1 MLLFFTK
8 SKDFG
13 SNLKQETS
21 LIISTLCFIEKF
33 ITNDFL
39 VSIDN
44 KVFGNFF
51 LNFSNNLYTLCNSFF
66 GDITLDPGLV
76 DYPPI
81 SIISAPDF
89 FKLSILLIAFL

>member
-1 MLLFFTK
+1 M

-21 LIISTLCFIEKF
+21 LIISTLFFIEKF

-44 KVFGNFF
+44 KILGNFF
-51 LNFSNNLYTLCNSFF
+51 LNFSIIFFTLLSSFF
-66 GDITLDPGLV
+66 W
-76 DYPPI
+76 
-81 SIISAPDF
+81 
-89 FKLSILLIAFL
+89 